1 MGMESEGRVG
11 KNTKRYIKW
20 TLNLDS
26 CTPDYVVY
34 KETNVEKT
42 GMIAECREQ

>member
-1 MGMESEGRVG
+1 MGMESEERVG

-26 CTPDYVVY
+26 CIPDYIVY

-42 GMIAECREQ
+42 ETIAECREQ

>member
-1 MGMESEGRVG
+1 MESEGRVG

-26 CTPDYVVY
+26 CTSDYVVY
-34 KETNVEKT
+34 KETNVEKIGT
-42 GMIAECREQ
+42 IAEYRE